1 MPWIEVETRAER
13 EMYPSGWRWERPD
26 ADPVTQMLPII
37 PPLEQT
43 PLPKRVPQPVPPRVP
58 DLPPTA
64 EPVAPLGPPSFP
76 SLDLPLPYEKQL
88 VEAPTSDNQEKR
100 VKLSREPA
108 LLYIGLLA
116 PVVQAV
122 AAFVLNASPTLQG
135 AVNALAVALAGAIT
149 AALVRADN
157 LVPAI
162 TGAFQA
168 VLALVLALGWD
179 LTSEQQATV
188 MVAVG
193 AIAAVVVR
201 DRVVAPVPAAVA
213 STGVAA

>member
-1 MPWIEVETRAER
+1 VGAP
-13 EMYPSGWRWERPD
+13 G
-26 ADPVTQMLPII
+26 ADPVTEMLPII
-37 PPLEQT
+37 PPLEQA
-43 PLPKRVPQPVPPRVP
+43 PLPKRVPQPVPPRVL

-64 EPVAPLGPPSFP
+64 EHPAPVGPPSFP

-88 VEAPTSDNQEKR
+88 VEPSTSDNQEKR

-149 AALVRADN
+149 AALVRSDN